1 MIKSWPDPNSLLHR
15 STLVLLNLT
24 WHIYKDAVQG
34 GRARQPFVEPKNALK
49 VVFSR
54 FCCTQI
60 KFATIAPFCGYLTI
74 SSRLG
79 QKESVFGSNMI
90 ENMDKRKLPSK
101 HLKGQL
107 DPPSVTRR
115 FLHLR
120 WSVVSPCCRDATVEL
135 QIYKMQLQKSLNNM
149 VMVFS
154 SWSITDRSF
163 CNFLDGDDF
172 QAECRRRKVRRWEHP
187 KM

>member
-1 MIKSWPDPNSLLHR
+1 MQKTAFSLVKSRLALGSPGCLVVIVCHHAENGWIHRKITVYCDLMIKSWPDPNSLLHR

-60 KFATIAPFCGYLTI
+60 KFATIAPFCAYLTI
-74 SSRLG
+74 SSRLK
-79 QKESVFGSNMI
+79 QKEYVFGSNM
-90 ENMDKRKLPSK
+90 DKRRLPSK
-101 HLKGQL
+101 HLIGQL
-107 DPPSVTRR
+107 DPLSVTWH

-120 WSVVSPCCRDATVEL
+120 RSAGSPCCRAA
-135 QIYKMQLQKSLNNM
+135 
-149 VMVFS
+149 
-154 SWSITDRSF
+154 RS
-163 CNFLDGDDF
+163 
-172 QAECRRRKVRRWEHP
+172 CRYTKCRCKNP
-187 KM
+187 